1 MFYQPPISVIYSS
14 VSAVYASGS
23 GSQNSGNINN
33 GNAGNGS
40 GGIELPFI
48 PG

>member
-1 MFYQPPISVIYSS
+1 MVYESPVSVIYSA
-14 VSAVYASGS
+14 VSAVHASGS

-33 GNAGNGS
+33 GNTGKGS